1 MRMKAPDDRGSP
13 IVGDSRAGCRCF
25 PAAPTRL
32 LSSRGAIQGIRARLT
47 PEQGERVVRAVEA
60 AMDEAQD
67 ELKDVSAETSSH

>member
-25 PAAPTRL
+25 PAGPTRF
-32 LSSRGAIQGIRARLT
+32 LSSIGTIQGIRARLT

-60 AMDEAQD
+60 AMDEVRD
-67 ELKDVSAETSSH
+67 ELQDVSAATFSR